1 MDNYYSRLY
10 DEQVLTNEYLE
21 TINSNIETIMNN
33 DILYHNQVINNLG
46 FIASILMIFIVGY
59 CLLSLVLK

>member
-1 MDNYYSRLY
+1 MMEYSNLY
-10 DEQVLTNEYLE
+10 EEQLQTNEYLK

-33 DILYHNQVINNLG
+33 DITYHTEVINSLG
-46 FIASILMIFIVGY
+46 LIGTILMILVFGY